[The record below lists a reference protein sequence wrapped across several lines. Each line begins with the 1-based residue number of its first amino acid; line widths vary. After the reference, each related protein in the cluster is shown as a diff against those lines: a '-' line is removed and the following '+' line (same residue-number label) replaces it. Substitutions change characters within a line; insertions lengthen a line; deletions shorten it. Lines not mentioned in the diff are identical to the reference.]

1 MKCTDD
7 RRKLKRRR
15 TRETAQYSFRPE
27 NNNLQV
33 SAESSY
39 KREKQVSRE
48 KTSSG
53 DDSRGHS
60 LTCDRFHAASVLK
73 IGGNHA

>member
-1 MKCTDD
+1 MCNAD
-7 RRKLKRRR
+7 RLKPKRRS

-27 NNNLQV
+27 NNGLQV

-39 KREKQVSRE
+39 TREKQGSRE

-60 LTCDRFHAASVLK
+60 LTCDRFHAALILK
-73 IGGNHA
+73 KSGNHA